1 MKFEDVCN
9 ILCDFEIVRMSHGAL
24 GDSKSRVPWINLIEF
39 DVFWIQL
46 RNLHLSVLR
55 DIVIYDRYV
64 KPCVD
69 SQFQSYAKPNVKQL
83 YLTD

>member
-55 DIVIYDRYV
+55 GIVGRCGI
-64 KPCVD
+64 
-69 SQFQSYAKPNVKQL
+69 L
-83 YLTD
+83 